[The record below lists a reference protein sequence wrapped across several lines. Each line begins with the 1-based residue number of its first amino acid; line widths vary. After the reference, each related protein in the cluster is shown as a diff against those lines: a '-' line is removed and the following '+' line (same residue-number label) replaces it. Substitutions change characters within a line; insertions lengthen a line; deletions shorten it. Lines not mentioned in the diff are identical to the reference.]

1 MRARFSLSFEL
12 GIFTVSCMAVLA
24 FRMRVSMSAMG
35 SVMVMA
41 SPPSPARLRHAGDLP
56 GVDQLPQADTAQP
69 ELAVDGL
76 GPATSAAPGVAPDL
90 ELGRALLLLDQC
102 LLGHGARRSPA

>member
-1 MRARFSLSFEL
+1 MRARFSFNLEL

-24 FRMRVSMSAMG
+24 LRMRVSMSAMG

-41 SPPSPARLRHAGDLP
+41 APPSPAGLRDAGDLS
-56 GVDQLPQADTAQP
+56 GVHQLPQTDPAQP

-76 GPATSAAPGVAPDL
+76 GPPTASAPGVAPDL
-90 ELGRALLLLDQC
+90 ELGCALLLLDQC